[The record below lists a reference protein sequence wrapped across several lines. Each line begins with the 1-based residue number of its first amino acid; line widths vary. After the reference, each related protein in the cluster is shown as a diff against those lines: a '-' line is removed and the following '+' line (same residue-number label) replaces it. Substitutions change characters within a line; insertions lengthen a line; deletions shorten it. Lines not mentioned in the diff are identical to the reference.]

1 MKSHGDGAAVRDS
14 FRPRMVLVLSSST
27 LTLWRS
33 FVHQHP
39 PFFHTP
45 PPLFGLNSL
54 RTLYDNHVIE
64 HQAALSRRT
73 FLQVGSAALCLSRPA
88 RAATLLRQPYL
99 QNVQASQA
107 SVLWTTQEA
116 GLGTVTATAR
126 DGSSFTVQ
134 AAMRAFQTSDTQ
146 LASAFYQYQAEITGL
161 QPGTEYSYRVAV
173 NSQDLVS
180 DVGQFRFRTAPSR
193 KFSFLA
199 FGDSGADSP
208 QQQTLV
214 QLMAAEQD
222 ISMVVHV
229 GDMAYP
235 DGTFEQLQDA
245 YFGVNFPLM
254 QRLPFFST
262 PGNHE
267 YNTNSAAPY
276 LAGVAAPESGVPT
289 VDLGRYY
296 SFNWGNAHFVSVD
309 SNLLPTSRAAA
320 MLAWL
325 DADLAATDRH
335 WRIVFLH
342 HTPYPTGYHL
352 GDPICAAVQQF
363 VNPIVERHGVQLLL
377 AGHEHGYE
385 RTYPLAGGQPAS
397 ASSTST
403 TYVVTGGGGGALE
416 TVGASAQT
424 AMSVQAFHYLRVDVD
439 GQALTLSA
447 IGLDGAEID
456 QVTLGGAMPMAIH
469 SVLSKGDYTSLV
481 APGSLV
487 AISGQNLAPANAV
500 SSGYPLPTVLSGVSL
515 KAAGRSVPLL
525 SVSSTQIHAQIPY
538 GLSGPVTLEVS
549 TPSGF
554 AAAAITVSAVAPS
567 LLEIVSQK
575 GLISGANPARPG
587 GGVSLYL
594 TGLGEVRGPMESGR
608 AAPAASSLVVSPVEV
623 WLGNMCLKPR
633 FAGLAQGY
641 AGVYRVDVA
650 IPGDLP
656 DGVYAIRV
664 VAGGIS
670 SRPANLD
677 VISHGRG
684 DLNDRARSKVQS

>member
-1 MKSHGDGAAVRDS
+1 M
-14 FRPRMVLVLSSST
+14 
-27 LTLWRS
+27 
-33 FVHQHP
+33 Q
-39 PFFHTP
+39 
-45 PPLFGLNSL
+45 
-54 RTLYDNHVIE
+54 
-64 HQAALSRRT
+64 
-73 FLQVGSAALCLSRPA
+73 
-88 RAATLLRQPYL
+88 
-99 QNVQASQA
+99 
-107 SVLWTTQEA
+107 
-116 GLGTVTATAR
+116 
-126 DGSSFTVQ
+126 
-134 AAMRAFQTSDTQ
+134 AFQPSDTQ
-146 LASAFYQYQAEITGL
+146 MASAFYQYQAEITGL
-161 QPGTEYSYRVAV
+161 QPGTDYSYSVAV
-173 NSQDLVS
+173 NGQDLVS
-180 DVGQFRFRTAPSR
+180 DMGRLQFRTAPGH

-214 QLMAAEQD
+214 QLMAAEQGV
-222 ISMVVHV
+222 SMVVHL

-276 LAGVAAPESGVPT
+276 LAGVAAPESGVPAA
-289 VDLGRYY
+289 DLGRYY

-309 SNLLPTSRAAA
+309 SNLLATARSAA

-325 DADLAATDRH
+325 DADLAATDRY

-352 GDPICAAVQQF
+352 NDPICAAVQKF

-385 RTYPLAGGQPAS
+385 RTYPLAGGQLAN
-397 ASSTST
+397 ASSPST
-403 TYVVTGGGGGALE
+403 TYVVSGGGGGALE
-416 TVGASAQT
+416 TVGSFAQT
-424 AMSVQAFHYLRVDVD
+424 AISVQAFHYLRVDVS
-439 GQALTLSA
+439 GTALTLSA
-447 IGLDGAEID
+447 IGLDGGEID
-456 QVTLGGAMPMAIH
+456 QVTLGVANKTAIH
-469 SVLSKGDYTSLV
+469 SVLSKGDYTPTI

-487 AISGQNLAPANAV
+487 AISGQNLAPANAL
-500 SSGYPLPTVLSGVSL
+500 SSGYPLPNVLSGVSL

-525 SVSSTQIHAQIPY
+525 SVSPTLIHAQIPY

-554 AAAAITVSAVAPS
+554 ASAAITVSAVAPS
-567 LLEIVSQK
+567 LLEIVSQN

-587 GGVSLYL
+587 SGVSLYL
-594 TGLGEVRGPMESGR
+594 TGLGEV
-608 AAPAASSLVVSPVEV
+608 VSHLEV
-623 WLGNMCLKPR
+623 WLGDVCLEPR
-633 FAGLAQGY
+633 FTGLAQGY
-641 AGVYRVDVA
+641 AGVYRVDVG
-650 IPGDLP
+650 IPQNLA

-664 VAGGIS
+664 VAGGVS

-677 VISHGRG
+677 VVSHGRG
-684 DLNDRARSKVQS
+684 DLNDRARSKVRT

>member
-1 MKSHGDGAAVRDS
+1 
-14 FRPRMVLVLSSST
+14 
-27 LTLWRS
+27 
-33 FVHQHP
+33 
-39 PFFHTP
+39 
-45 PPLFGLNSL
+45 
-54 RTLYDNHVIE
+54 VI
-64 HQAALSRRT
+64 
-73 FLQVGSAALCLSRPA
+73 
-88 RAATLLRQPYL
+88 
-99 QNVQASQA
+99 
-107 SVLWTTQEA
+107 WTTQEA
-116 GLGTVTATAR
+116 GLGTVTVTAR
-126 DGSSFTVQ
+126 DGASFTAQ
-134 AAMRAFQTSDTQ
+134 AAMSAFQPSDTQ
-146 LASAFYQYQAEITGL
+146 LAAAFYQYQAEITGL
-161 QPGTEYSYRVAV
+161 LPGTEYSYSVAV
-173 NSQDLVS
+173 NGQNLVS
-180 DVGQFRFRTAPSR
+180 DVGLFRFRTAPSR

-245 YFGVNFPLM
+245 YFGVNCALM
-254 QRLPFFST
+254 HRLPFFST

-276 LAGVAAPESGVPT
+276 LAGVAAPESGVPA

-309 SNLLPTSRAAA
+309 SNLLPTSRSAA

-325 DADLAATDRH
+325 DADLAATDRY

-385 RTYPLAGGQPAS
+385 RTYPLAGGQLT
-397 ASSTST
+397 SSSSPST
-403 TYVVTGGGGGALE
+403 MYVVTGGGGGALE
-416 TVGASAQT
+416 TVNTTGLT

-447 IGLDGAEID
+447 IGLDGSEID

-469 SVLSKGDYTSLV
+469 SVLSKGDYTPMI

-487 AISGQNLAPANAV
+487 AISGQNLAAGNAV
-500 SSGYPLPTVLSGVSL
+500 SSGYPLPTGLSGVSL
-515 KAAGRSVPLL
+515 KAAGRAVPLL
-525 SVSSTQIHAQIPY
+525 SVSSTQISAQIPY
-538 GLSGPVTLEVS
+538 GISGPVTLEVT
-549 TPSGF
+549 TPNGF
-554 AAAAITVSAVAPS
+554 ATTAITVSAVAPS
-567 LLEIVSQK
+567 LLEMVSQR

-587 GGVSLYL
+587 AGVSLYL
-594 TGLGEVRGPMESGR
+594 TGLGEIEGGMESGH
-608 AAPAASSLVVSPVEV
+608 ASPSGFSPVSPVEV
-623 WLGNMCLKPR
+623 WLGQMSLKPR
-633 FAGLAQGY
+633 FAGMATGHV
-641 AGVYRVDVA
+641 GVYRVDVA
-650 IPGDLP
+650 IPRDLP

-664 VAGGIS
+664 VAGGVS
-670 SRPANLD
+670 SRAANLD
-677 VISHGRG
+677 VVSRGRG
-684 DLNDRARSKVQS
+684 DVNDRARSKVQS